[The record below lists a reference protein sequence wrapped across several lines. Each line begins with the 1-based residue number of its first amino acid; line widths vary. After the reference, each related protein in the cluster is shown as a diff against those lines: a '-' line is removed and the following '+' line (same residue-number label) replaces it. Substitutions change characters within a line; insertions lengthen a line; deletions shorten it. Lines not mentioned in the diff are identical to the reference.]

1 MEKKILIVGGSGYI
15 GTVTVNHF
23 LKKNYKVVCIDNLL
37 YGQNKSLKQFL
48 SKKNFTF
55 LKIDLR
61 DILKIDKAIKNS
73 QNILI
78 LAGLVGDPITKKY
91 KKLSH
96 SINYEGIKKLINR
109 CKNIKNIKRLVFVST
124 CSNYGIGKKVLLNEN
139 SKLKPLSLYSKQKVK
154 IEKFLI
160 KMKKTH
166 FTTTILRFATAFG
179 LSPRMRLDLLVNDF
193 CYRAFRDKYLVLFES
208 HFKRNYI
215 HIRDVSRVFIHCLNN
230 FDLMKD
236 NIFNVGL
243 EDTNISKKELCIAIK
258 KHIPSFDFFENN
270 FTKDPDQRNYIVS
283 NQKIIATGFKTKF
296 SLDFGIQELLK
307 GYVGLKNYKFGNI

>member
-1 MEKKILIVGGSGYI
+1 MAKILITGGAGYI
-15 GTVTVNHF
+15 GSILTE
-23 LKKNYKVVCIDNLL
+23 Y
-37 YGQNKSLKQFL
+37 
-48 SKKNFTF
+48 
-55 LKIDLR
+55 
-61 DILKIDKAIKNS
+61 ILKDTEYE
-73 QNILI
+73 
-78 LAGLVGDPITKKY
+78 ITIVDNFSYGETSLNHLCHY
-91 KKLSH
+91 KKLTILNVDVRDNDFMIPLYKSH
-96 SINYEGIKKLINR
+96 QIVIPLAALVGAPLCLKDKIGAKTINTNAVETLLIHSDKSTKIIMPTTNSAYGSGDSQNYCDENSPLNPISIYAKEKVDLEKKLLDRGNCISL
-109 CKNIKNIKRLVFVST
+109 RL
-124 CSNYGIGKKVLLNEN
+124 
-139 SKLKPLSLYSKQKVK
+139 
-154 IEKFLI
+154 
-160 KMKKTH
+160 
-166 FTTTILRFATAFG
+166 ATVFG